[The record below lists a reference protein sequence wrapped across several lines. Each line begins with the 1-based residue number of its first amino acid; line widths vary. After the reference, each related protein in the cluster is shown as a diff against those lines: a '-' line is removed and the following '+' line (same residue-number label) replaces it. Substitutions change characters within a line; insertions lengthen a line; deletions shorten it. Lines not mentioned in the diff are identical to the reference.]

1 MDHIPT
7 PKIDRSKQLEEA
19 ARLKNISDRAKAAH
33 PIAQGGD
40 LLRMVIDKSNDA
52 TLKLLSDPDCLHY
65 LR

>member
-33 PIAQGGD
+33 PIDQGADRLRRPVDGMDERFGD
-40 LLRMVIDKSNDA
+40 SPYLL
-52 TLKLLSDPDCLHY
+52 
-65 LR
+65 